1 VAFSL
6 TTLNVIFARLKFL
19 FLDSFISNLNV
30 TSTGNPCSKESK
42 VTSPPAAASV
52 PLVVYYFQIKHKVT
66 KPFSLQKSFALL
78 YFQSSG
84 FSTKPE
90 TTGVNCV
97 RKVCSI
103 DDKN

>member
-1 VAFSL
+1 MIYYLVIHILFPFESL
-6 TTLNVIFARLKFL
+6 GQSCLGTWFLN
-19 FLDSFISNLNV
+19 
-30 TSTGNPCSKESK
+30 T
-42 VTSPPAAASV
+42 PAAASV

-90 TTGVNCV
+90 TTGFVATSYKQQFRTKMLIYC
-97 RKVCSI
+97 
-103 DDKN
+103 